1 MAMNKTDLISVT
13 VEYDTVK
20 MTAQHSFGANIYA
33 HTDIKTGSVIIYRD
47 GQRIRKLEDTTIGEY
62 ERVLL
67 ETAQEAEILKR
78 FQNEL

>member
-1 MAMNKTDLISVT
+1 MAMSNNGLINVT

-20 MTAQHSFGANIYA
+20 MTARHDFGANIFA

-47 GQRIRKLEDTTIGEY
+47 GQRIRKLEDISVSEY

-78 FQNEL
+78 FRNEL